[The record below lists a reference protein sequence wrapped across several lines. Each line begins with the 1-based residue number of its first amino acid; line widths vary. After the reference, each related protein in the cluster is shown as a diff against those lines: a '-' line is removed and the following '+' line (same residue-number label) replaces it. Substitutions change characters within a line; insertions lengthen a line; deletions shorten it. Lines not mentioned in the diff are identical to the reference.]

1 MPDVSSSRVATI
13 EASVEVKDLKTVELG
28 GFMSASVLRP
38 AKSEYDPY
46 YHRYIS
52 LVLDEDVLVALDQQ
66 LSETLI
72 LLRSLSEQHG
82 TFRYEPGKWS
92 VKEVLGHLIDTE
104 RIMSYRALC
113 IARNDRTPL
122 PGFEQDDYVKTGGF
136 DQRSVNNLGRE
147 FEQVR
152 RATISLFRNL
162 EPEAWERTGVANNVE
177 VSVRALAYII
187 AGHELHHKT
196 ILKDRYGLGI

>member
-1 MPDVSSSRVATI
+1 
-13 EASVEVKDLKTVELG
+13 
-28 GFMSASVLRP
+28 MSASAVRP
-38 AKSEYDPY
+38 MQAEYDPY

-52 LVLDEDVLVALDQQ
+52 LVQEEDVLIALDQQ

-82 TFRYEPGKWS
+82 TFRYEPDKWS
-92 VKEVLGHLIDTE
+92 VKEVLGHLIDAE

-113 IARNDRTPL
+113 IARGERAPL
-122 PGFEQDDYVKTGGF
+122 PGFEQDDYVSNGNF
-136 DQRSVNNLGRE
+136 DSRGVATLARE

-162 EPEAWERTGVANNVE
+162 EPEVWERRGRANNVE
-177 VSVRALAYII
+177 ISVRALAYII
-187 AGHELHHKT
+187 AGHELHHKAV
-196 ILKDRYGLGI
+196 LKDRYGLGI

>member
-1 MPDVSSSRVATI
+1 
-13 EASVEVKDLKTVELG
+13 
-28 GFMSASVLRP
+28 MSASVVRP

-52 LVLDEDVLVALDQQ
+52 LVPDDDVLVALDQQ

-92 VKEVLGHLIDTE
+92 AKEVLGHLIDTE

-113 IARNDRTPL
+113 IARSDRTPL
-122 PGFEQDDYVKTGGF
+122 PGFEQDDYVKAGAF
-136 DQRSVNNLGRE
+136 DHRTVGNLARE

-152 RATISLFRNL
+152 RSTISLFRNL
-162 EPEAWERTGVANNVE
+162 EPNAWERIGIANNVE

-187 AGHELHHKT
+187 AGHELHHKA

>member
-1 MPDVSSSRVATI
+1 MAAT
-13 EASVEVKDLKTVELG
+13 AV
-28 GFMSASVLRP
+28 RP
-38 AKSEYDPY
+38 AQNEYDSY

-52 LVLDEDVLVALDQQ
+52 LVPDEDILIALDQQ

-72 LLRSLSEQHG
+72 LLRGLSEQHG

-92 VKEVLGHLIDTE
+92 VKEILGHLIDTE

-113 IARNDRTPL
+113 IARADRSSF
-122 PGFEQDDYVKTGGF
+122 PGFEQDDYVKNANF
-136 DQRSVNNLGRE
+136 DKRSVSSLSRE

-152 RATISLFRNL
+152 RATIALFRNL
-162 EPEAWERTGVANNVE
+162 DPEAWERRGVASNVE

-187 AGHELHHKT
+187 AGHELHHKSV
-196 ILKDRYGLGI
+196 LKERYGLGI

>member
-1 MPDVSSSRVATI
+1 MPAVSSSRLVTI
-13 EASVEVKDLKTVELG
+13 DEGSRIKGPEFPEDC
-28 GFMSASVLRP
+28 MSASVLRP

-52 LVLDEDVLVALDQQ
+52 LVPDEDVLVAFDQQ

-82 TFRYEPGKWS
+82 AFRYEPNKWS

-104 RIMSYRALC
+104 RIMGYRALR

-122 PGFEQDDYVKTGGF
+122 SGFEQDDYVKNGGF
-136 DQRSVNNLGRE
+136 DQRSVGNLARE

-162 EPEAWERTGVANNVE
+162 EPEAWERTGIANNVE

-187 AGHELHHKT
+187 AGHELHHKA
-196 ILKDRYGLGI
+196 ILKDRYGVGI